1 MKNGILISALTLT
14 FSLSQAFACDINGKT
29 GFMPENKLNIS
40 KDDKET
46 NGMTKEKF
54 EAIVNRVYLAYSP
67 IISAKGATL
76 EMDNNWD
83 DGTVNAY
90 ANRTGSTW
98 HVNMFGGLARHPLVT
113 DDGFLLVVCHET
125 GHHLGGAPKMGSI
138 FGNNWASNEG
148 QADYFGSL
156 KCMKRVLEKDDNQ
169 AIVAKMTIDP
179 DAKSK
184 CEMVYKSGDEV
195 ALCERIAMAGKSL
208 AQLLGD
214 LGGNSIVAFNT
225 PDQSVVKKT
234 FDAHPQAQCRMDTY
248 FSGSLCDKA
257 YSEDVSDKSPID
269 GTCIKKDG
277 YAVGPRPLCWYKP
290 SASEI

>member
-1 MKNGILISALTLT
+1 MKNGFLISALAMTL
-14 FSLSQAFACDINGKT
+14 SLSQAFACDIHGTT
-29 GFMPENKLNIS
+29 GFMPENNLKIS

-67 IISAKGATL
+67 IVAAKGATL

-90 ANRTGSTW
+90 ANQTGNTW

-113 DDGFLLVVCHET
+113 DDGFMLVVCHET
-125 GHHLGGAPKMGSI
+125 GHHLGGAPKIGGRASA
-138 FGNNWASNEG
+138 WASNEG
-148 QADYFGSL
+148 QADYFGTL
-156 KCMKRVLEKDDNQ
+156 KCMRRVLSVDDNQ
-169 AIVAKMTIDP
+169 AIMAKATIDP
-179 DAKSK
+179 EAKTK
-184 CEMVYKSGDEV
+184 CEMVYKSGDEI

-214 LGGNSIVAFNT
+214 LGGNSNVDFTT
-225 PDQSVVKKT
+225 PDKSVVRKT
-234 FDAHPQAQCRMDTY
+234 NDAHPAAQCRMDTY

-257 YSEDVSDKSPID
+257 FSDDVSNTSPIN

-290 SASEI
+290 TASEI